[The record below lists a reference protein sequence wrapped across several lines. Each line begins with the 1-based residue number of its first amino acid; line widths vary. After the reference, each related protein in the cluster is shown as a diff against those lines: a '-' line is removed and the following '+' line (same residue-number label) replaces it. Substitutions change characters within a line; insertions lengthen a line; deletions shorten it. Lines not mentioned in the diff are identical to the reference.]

1 MHFSLLIKNLEK
13 VWGTPLKKMEKTII
27 IQNTDTVKTY
37 GRLDERPS
45 VDKPNLIGI
54 AVVW

>member
-1 MHFSLLIKNLEK
+1 M
-13 VWGTPLKKMEKTII
+13 GYPLKKDGK
-27 IQNTDTVKTY
+27 NNYYTDTVKTY